1 MNSFQITTLVQA
13 IFPWIV
19 VTMENCVLS
28 EKERDFMIAGLVAV
42 FLLVENPFPSKF
54 PNLLCRRVTVLAF
67 NFLHKLKGALQPFC
81 VPDHKVLDY
90 LFTTYLP

>member
-28 EKERDFMIAGLVAV
+28 ENERAFMIAGLVAV
-42 FLLVENPFPSKF
+42 FLLVGEPFPLEISELIMPTGDGF
-54 PNLLCRRVTVLAF
+54 SPSTSCTN
-67 NFLHKLKGALQPFC
+67 
-81 VPDHKVLDY
+81 
-90 LFTTYLP
+90 